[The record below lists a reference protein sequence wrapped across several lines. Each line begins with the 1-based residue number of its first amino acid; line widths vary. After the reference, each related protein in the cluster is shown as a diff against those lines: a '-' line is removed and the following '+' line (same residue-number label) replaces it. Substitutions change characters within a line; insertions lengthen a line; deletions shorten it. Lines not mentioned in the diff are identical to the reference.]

1 MPSPIGHTLLGLAFY
16 VQFRPHPW
24 RFSFITILLIAF
36 ASNLPDFDFIF
47 GFLEGDPNRYHRG
60 ISHSFAISGILFLIL
75 FVFARFI
82 KKKDSTSYSL
92 WFLGFY
98 LLHIVSDFF
107 GADTRLPYG
116 LPIFWPLSE
125 SYYLSDVSIF
135 LDIRRSSDLNEFIPS
150 LFRKHNF
157 IAIFVEVVIAAIL
170 GLFLFLVKKLI
181 SKFRSVS
188 N

>member
-1 MPSPIGHTLLGLAFY
+1 MPSPIGHTLLGRAFY
-16 VQFRPHPW
+16 AQFRPHPW

-36 ASNLPDFDFIF
+36 ASTLPDFDFLF

-75 FVFARFI
+75 FMFESAI
-82 KKKDSTSYSL
+82 KKKDNASLSL

-98 LLHIVSDFF
+98 LLHIVFDYF

-116 LPIFWPLSE
+116 QPIFWPLSDN
-125 SYYLSDVSIF
+125 YYQSEVSIF

-157 IAIFVEVVIAAIL
+157 IAIFIEVVIAAIL
-170 GLFLFLVKKLI
+170 GLFLFLIKKLI